1 MDVNDEGWLR
11 WEPCEP
17 ETGRA
22 SLSQLT
28 DESPRFFAGSRYVEG
43 RRARLPFYDDY
54 VLLEL
59 CIARNDAT
67 DIAYVLYGPRG
78 TEWLN
83 GESSPIH
90 EVNEY
95 ESLALSGDLVESYLR
110 FFLHFLRSD
119 QGAFVLIESPEQL
132 RLEEGESAETKG
144 LSQLRGEIKA
154 LTSLG
159 LRDDRYEF
167 DGTVAYAN
175 ALFHATFAVAT
186 DGNVEMIDD
195 HPVCEL
201 VGIDVPQLPK
211 LTLGVARPSEREI
224 TEVLVGVLLEEALQK
239 LNRRDEGGSA
249 LLRRFNDG
257 TQPGGPIE
265 QFCRLIKD
273 SNPIV
278 ILESEIP
285 FVEDF
290 VAGQAAPH
298 LMESGRVL
306 RGQAILEQN
315 DDLRCQLSV
324 SDVVRLYLLS
334 FHTYRTLFDVDRV
347 AHELSLSDATVLIG
361 CERLEQVPD
370 PFRRIADLE
379 ISFPSI
385 DRTRFARIFERIFHE
400 PPSADWDDL
409 GFDWT
414 RYLVV
419 ADFYVPRQF
428 DLPADEA
435 VAFLRER
442 VEQRLQ
448 QVSPDEGPSLSE
460 LHGLGEARQVA
471 EDLILDIQSA
481 LAERIPWSAV
491 DKGMLLVGAPGTGK
505 TTLARAIAKECGIKI
520 VISSAARWQSAGYLD
535 AHLRAMRA
543 DFAEAR
549 RYAPAIL
556 FLDEIDSIGNRETF
570 QGHSAQYQTEV
581 VNAMLEEVQGIVS
594 SGSVILVAATN
605 YPEKVDPALRRA
617 GRLDQV
623 VTIPLP
629 SIEGLE
635 RIFEF
640 HLSKL
645 EGDAKIGN
653 DVDLHLLAFLAF
665 GLTGADVEFFVRGAA
680 RRARHENRPICQADL
695 VAEVTRRPRRPDSAP
710 QLGPSD
716 LHRVAVHEAG
726 HALARV
732 MSSSKG
738 MDLAFI
744 SIIPRMDG
752 TLGFVA
758 SAPTESQVLTR
769 RTMLERLE
777 TTLAGRAA
785 EAVVF
790 GPDDV
795 STGAGGS
802 SEHSDLAVATGTATY
817 FVCQSGLGG
826 PTALL
831 WTTSPSHEQT
841 ARVNELLDQAYNS
854 VLARLELQREL
865 LLRIADVLKE
875 KQEMSGDELRQLVRA
890 GEAVPSVP
898 VP

>member
-17 ETGRA
+17 DLGEA

-28 DESPRFFAGSRYVEG
+28 EESPRFFAGSHYVEG

-59 CIARNDAT
+59 GFSHNDTADT
-67 DIAYVLYGPRG
+67 AYVLHGTGG

-95 ESLALSGDLVESYLR
+95 ESLALSADLVEPYLR

-119 QGAFVLIESPEQL
+119 QGAFVLIESPDQL
-132 RLEEGESAETKG
+132 RLQEGASAETSA
-144 LSQLRGEIKA
+144 LSQLRGEIMA
-154 LTSLG
+154 LTSRG
-159 LRDDRYEF
+159 LSDDRYEF
-167 DGTVAYAN
+167 DGTVAYADV
-175 ALFHATFAVAT
+175 LFHATFAVAI

-195 HPVCEL
+195 QPMCEL
-201 VGIDVPQLPK
+201 VGVDVPQLPK
-211 LTLGVARPSEREI
+211 LELGVARPSEREI
-224 TEVLVGVLLEEALQK
+224 TEVLVGLLLEEALQK
-239 LNRRDEGGSA
+239 LSGRDEGGSA

-257 TQPGGPIE
+257 TQSGGPIE
-265 QFCRLIKD
+265 QFRRLIKD

-298 LMESGRVL
+298 LIESGRVL

-324 SDVVRLYLLS
+324 SDYVRLYLLS

-361 CERLEQVPD
+361 CERLEQVPE

-379 ISFPSI
+379 ISFPAI
-385 DRTRFARIFERIFHE
+385 DRSRFSRIFERIFHE
-400 PPSADWDDL
+400 PPSADWDEL

-414 RYLVV
+414 RYLVI
-419 ADFYVPRQF
+419 ADFYIPRQL

-435 VAFLRER
+435 VEFLRER

-448 QVSPDEGPSLSE
+448 LVSPDDGPSLSE
-460 LHGLGEARQVA
+460 LHGLGEARRVA

-635 RIFEF
+635 RIFEY
-640 HLSKL
+640 HLSQL
-645 EGDAKIGN
+645 EGEAKVGN
-653 DVDLHLLAFLAF
+653 DVDPHVLAVLAF

-710 QLGPSD
+710 QLGPAD

-738 MDLAFI
+738 VDLAFI

-785 EAVVF
+785 EAVIF

-802 SEHSDLAVATGTATY
+802 SEHSDLAVATSTATY

-865 LLRIADVLKE
+865 VLRIADVLKE
-875 KQEMSGDELRQLVRA
+875 KQEMSGDELRRLVRA
-890 GEAVPSVP
+890 GEAEPSVP
-898 VP
+898 AQ